1 MIEQTITQMFETLS
15 KPPVACAMMQGSS
28 EIHNLTGA
36 VYVYPFLEGSLVVA
50 DIEGIPF
57 SGFYGFHI
65 HQHGPCIMGE
75 EGYTGFHD
83 VGGHFSTNPD
93 APHPYHTGDLPV
105 LMSFYGHAF
114 TAVYTDRFTPE
125 QILGRAMIIHEWP
138 DDYRTQPTGNA
149 GQHIG
154 CGTFFPCCFCE
165 EGYFGGMDGFQLGDR
180 LGTPRVVPPPS
191 GPQDFTPLEP
201 QPIGPPG
208 APPVV
213 PSLTG
218 PTGGLPGPLLP
229 GGPTETP
236 PITVPGTPPAT
247 IPGTPPGT
255 IPGIMPP
262 RSPEGTTPGTTPPGT
277 VPGTPPDTIPG
288 IMPPRNPA
296 GTTPGTTPPGTVTGI
311 PPATTPAIQTTDFPY
326 SELGYVDVRGQ
337 KKVRQNKYHDSYQL
351 IY

>member
-191 GPQDFTPLEP
+191 GPQDGTPRVPPPSGPQDFTPLEP

-262 RSPEGTTPGTTPPGT
+262 R
-277 VPGTPPDTIPG
+277 D
-288 IMPPRNPA
+288 PA
-296 GTTPGTTPPGTVTGI
+296 GTTPGTTPPATVPGT